1 MTEALLYERLPFLQS
16 LREARRQ
23 QILDYFK
30 TAPDSLADCFTTE
43 LMPANTIFIRED
55 SPAKYVYL
63 IADGVVKATDYRVL
77 GIEFDFILFD
87 KVYALGGMEV
97 LMDMPNY
104 RTTLTSSTEC
114 IMIRM
119 PRRNYESWL
128 LGDLAALKHESHLA
142 CEYLLEQARLSRA
155 YLFLEGADR
164 LAMLLVCK
172 YEKYAKDGYY
182 ESRGKRQNLANEV
195 GMSMKSITR
204 ALKRLTD
211 EGLVTPHKYSLSVN
225 QEQYLQLKARIDKI
239 FDSNNP
245 L

>member
-16 LREARRQ
+16 LREPRRR

-30 TAPDSLADCFTTE
+30 TAPDSLADHFKAE
-43 LMPANTIFIRED
+43 FLPANTVFIRED
-55 SPAKYVYL
+55 SPAKYIYL
-63 IADGVVKATDYRVL
+63 IADGIVKATDYRVL

-87 KVYALGGMEV
+87 KVYAMGGMEV
-97 LMDMPNY
+97 LMNMPNY
-104 RTTLTSSTEC
+104 RTTLTTSTEC
-114 IMIRM
+114 IMIRL
-119 PRRNYESWL
+119 PRAPYEKWL
-128 LGDLAALKHESHLA
+128 LNDLVALKSESHLA

-172 YEKYAKDGYY
+172 YEKYAKDGFY

-204 ALKRLTD
+204 SLKRLID
-211 EGLVTPHKYSLSVN
+211 EGLVTPHKYSISVN
-225 QEQYLQLKARIDKI
+225 HDQYLQLKARIDQI